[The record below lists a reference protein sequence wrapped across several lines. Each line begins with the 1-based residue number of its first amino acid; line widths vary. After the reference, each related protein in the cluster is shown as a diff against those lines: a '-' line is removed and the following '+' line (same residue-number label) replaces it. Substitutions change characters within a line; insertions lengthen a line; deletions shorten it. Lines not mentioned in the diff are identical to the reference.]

1 MMEKTISSD
10 FKVALF
16 DLDGT
21 LIDSEPQYSVF
32 WNEMQRRFYPNVPDF
47 ANRIKGTTLTDI
59 LDRYFKE
66 EPLRHE
72 MVERVEQLEKQMRYD
87 FFPGAKDF
95 VRHIRERGVKCAV
108 VTSSNDDKMRSVR
121 NYNPDFDQLFDCV
134 LTAEMFPKSKPDPS
148 CFLIGAQTFQET
160 IDHCVVFEDAINGLK
175 AGINSGMLTIGLV
188 TTNPEETVR
197 QYSDLAVHSFMELD
211 YQKVC
216 ELLDRKNRREL

>member
-1 MMEKTISSD
+1 MYKTKQSD

-21 LIDSEPQYSVF
+21 LIDTEPQYSVF
-32 WNEMQRRFYPNVPDF
+32 WNEMQRRFYPDVPDF

-59 LDRYFKE
+59 LDRYFKD

-72 MVERVEQLEKQMRYD
+72 MEERVSQWEERMRYD

-95 VRHIRERGVKCAV
+95 VKHIREQGVKCAV

-121 NYNPDFDQLFDCV
+121 SYNPDFDQLFDRV

-148 CFLIGAQTFQET
+148 CFLLGAQVFDET
-160 IDHCVVFEDAINGLK
+160 INHCVVFEDAINGLK
-175 AGINSGMLTIGLV
+175 AGQNSGMLTVGLI

-197 QYSDLAVHSFMELD
+197 QYSDVAVHSFKELD
-211 YQKVC
+211 YMKVSDY
-216 ELLDRKNRREL
+216 LDRKNRGAL